1 MRKLKVLK
9 KLNKEQITILM
20 SGKKPGLKM
29 VYDELKPAYDAG
41 ELDHGFKHG
50 NFFSLYDEV
59 EDKIIPGKVVISWV
73 NKKYDSCEMIVDSL
87 EELVYYLNEIT
98 GYVDVENSEVE
109 IELEEGVFT
118 E

>member
-9 KLNKEQITILM
+9 KLNKEQITVLM
-20 SGKKPGLKM
+20 NGRKPGLKM
-29 VYDELKPAYDAG
+29 VYDELKDAYDAG
-41 ELDHGFKHG
+41 ELDHGFKYG
-50 NFFSLYDEV
+50 NFFSMYDQLTDTIV
-59 EDKIIPGKVVISWV
+59 PGKVVIQWV
-73 NKKYDSCEMIVDSL
+73 NKKTDACEMIVDSL

-118 E
+118 A